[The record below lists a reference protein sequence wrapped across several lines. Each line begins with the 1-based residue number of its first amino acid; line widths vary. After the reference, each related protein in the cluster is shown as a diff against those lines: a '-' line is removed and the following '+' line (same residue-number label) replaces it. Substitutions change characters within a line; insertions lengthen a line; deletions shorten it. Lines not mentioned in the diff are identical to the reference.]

1 VNTWTGNDELEATEI
16 SLLLEGIYRHYG
28 FDFREYAYTS
38 LRRRIRQMMTIE
50 NIHSVSA
57 LQDKVLHDGDC
68 MRRFLLAIAVNV
80 TSMFRDP
87 AFYVAVRE
95 KVVPYLRTYPT
106 IDIWHAG
113 CSTGE
118 EVYSMAILLQEEG
131 LLDRCRLYATD
142 MNETVLAS
150 AKSGIFPLSV
160 MREYTQNYQRAGGR
174 KSFSSY
180 YITDQANA
188 IFDHSLKK
196 NMVFGQHNLAMDAN
210 FKEFSLIMCR
220 NVMIYFQRSLQMRVF
235 ELLHESLSV
244 FGILALGNRE
254 SLTLSPHASSYEDL
268 VGEMRLFRRVA

>member
-1 VNTWTGNDELEATEI
+1 
-16 SLLLEGIYRHYG
+16 
-28 FDFREYAYTS
+28 
-38 LRRRIRQMMTIE
+38 
-50 NIHSVSA
+50 
-57 LQDKVLHDGDC
+57 
-68 MRRFLLAIAVNV
+68 
-80 TSMFRDP
+80 
-87 AFYVAVRE
+87 
-95 KVVPYLRTYPT
+95 
-106 IDIWHAG
+106 
-113 CSTGE
+113 
-118 EVYSMAILLQEEG
+118 LQEEG